1 MGAECTESIWLRKV
15 QWDQNER
22 RVWLRK
28 VQWDQNVR
36 RVWLRKVQ
44 WDQNVRYTC
53 TRCKGFTKQY
63 RAADGGQPAVIR
75 VRKLN
80 TRMLILF
87 IVCIQRMANKINIL
101 ISYSITQQF

>member
-1 MGAECTESIWLRKV
+1 
-15 QWDQNER
+15 
-22 RVWLRK
+22 
-28 VQWDQNVR
+28 
-36 RVWLRKVQ
+36 
-44 WDQNVRYTC
+44 
-53 TRCKGFTKQY
+53 
-63 RAADGGQPAVIR
+63 